1 MYLDDVP
8 DHTNSLFFCLPEPN
22 VAAHSASPGVLN
34 VNCVPHTVLP
44 SELSYAHLLTWAELV
59 AAAAAAAS
67 VASAAAA
74 TTPSEGDMVESSVEG
89 TRGSL
94 TYSEMLTSVRPCPD
108 SALLADV

>member
-1 MYLDDVP
+1 MFQITQIP
-8 DHTNSLFFCLPEPN
+8 FFFVFPEPN

-34 VNCVPHTVLP
+34 VNCVPLTVLP